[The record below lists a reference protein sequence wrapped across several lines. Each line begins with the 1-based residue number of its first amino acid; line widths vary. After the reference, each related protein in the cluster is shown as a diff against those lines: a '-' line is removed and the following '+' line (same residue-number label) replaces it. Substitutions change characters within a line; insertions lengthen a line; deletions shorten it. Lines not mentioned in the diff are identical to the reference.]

1 MCSDRAAIMDVSPLI
16 VYFEDFW
23 SLDDA
28 AAAALSERI
37 TYKRVKRRGF
47 LLRPGEICQHFNFV
61 LSGCFKMYKVDQK
74 GNSHNLQFAP
84 ENHWIMDHG
93 SFYEGKSSELYI
105 EALEPSE
112 VLQIKNNDLFELYG
126 GFPVF
131 DRNFRIVTENAF
143 IEQQKRVLHTISST
157 AEERYLYFLKRY
169 PDLSNRISNVQIA
182 SYIGV
187 TPEFL
192 SVIRKKL
199 ATT

>member
-1 MCSDRAAIMDVSPLI
+1 MDVSPLI

-28 AAAALSERI
+28 AAAALCERI

-84 ENHWIMDHG
+84 ENNWIMDHG

-112 VLQIKNNDLFELYG
+112 VLQIKNNDLFELYD